1 MMESYVLRHTRLRP
15 ITEKLKRQGF
25 IHHHHTPL
33 AAECRS
39 SVPTMMKLTETF
51 PTERLNKPAE
61 LFR

>member
-15 ITEKLKRQGF
+15 IAEKRQGF

-39 SVPTMMKLTETF
+39 SVPTMKLTDETF
-51 PTERLNKPAE
+51 PQKD
-61 LFR
+61 

>member
-15 ITEKLKRQGF
+15 ITEKRQGF

-39 SVPTMMKLTETF
+39 SVPTMKLTDETF
-51 PTERLNKPAE
+51 PQKDLNKPAE